1 MNDNKYNNEWMLR
14 LHFTLVLHNESGTYQ
29 TCSYV
34 SMNKL
39 RCERRKV
46 TYLNFQQTW
55 IQVVLWKWIYSKRL
69 RRTHQSHSLCSAS
82 RSHVLKSHQTY
93 LQSNISF
100 MCNHPCLWKH
110 LNKVRIQLK
119 VHQSQHLWL
128 CDYNGFNDMNF
139 NE

>member
-1 MNDNKYNNEWMLR
+1 
-14 LHFTLVLHNESGTYQ
+14 
-29 TCSYV
+29 
-34 SMNKL
+34 
-39 RCERRKV
+39 
-46 TYLNFQQTW
+46 
-55 IQVVLWKWIYSKRL
+55 
-69 RRTHQSHSLCSAS
+69 
-82 RSHVLKSHQTY
+82 
-93 LQSNISF
+93 